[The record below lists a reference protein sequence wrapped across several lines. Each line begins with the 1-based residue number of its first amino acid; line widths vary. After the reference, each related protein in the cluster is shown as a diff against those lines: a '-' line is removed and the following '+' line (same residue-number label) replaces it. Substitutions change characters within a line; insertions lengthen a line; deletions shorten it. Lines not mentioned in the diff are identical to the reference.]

1 MTTRLAEAH
10 HARLALNGSGTFSD
24 WRRYRSAFSEAI
36 ELPAMS
42 EQPVRSDDE
51 TVQPAVAGVKHVRQ
65 ALSGHLRTGSPVPF
79 VASLPFD
86 ASLNVSVRSQAAH
99 RYSPAQVNTRR
110 SSNDDPERYQ
120 PQIIFSTLR
129 PVAVIALL
137 PAIFSIFVLW

>member
-1 MTTRLAEAH
+1 MDQEV
-10 HARLALNGSGTFSD
+10 FSD

-42 EQPVRSDDE
+42 EHPSGVTMKRCSRPSHAVSCAASAERSSPDGISSSHSCVSVR
-51 TVQPAVAGVKHVRQ
+51 V
-65 ALSGHLRTGSPVPF
+65 
-79 VASLPFD
+79 D
-86 ASLNVSVRSQAAH
+86 ASLRRVVLAQAAH

-120 PQIIFSTLR
+120 PQIILSTLR

-137 PAIFSIFVLW
+137 PGIFSMLVLW